1 MRHWRIPAIVLAVL
15 GTVTLLSTL
24 AHGQCFPEA
33 SCRVTEA
40 QRSPDIIAAGGVVNL
55 REACGTV
62 KPISTDDGGAVTTST
77 TETFTSSTHGGCIV
91 TVCNVGTV
99 DAITLDANTNFVSAA
114 DVVLGVGDCV
124 IVAEYPKGTWR
135 AAAPLGDNQ

>member
-1 MRHWRIPAIVLAVL
+1 MRYLLAFLLLLAPALA
-15 GTVTLLSTL
+15 G
-24 AHGQCFPEA
+24 AQCFPEA

-40 QRSPDIIAAGGVVNL
+40 ARSPEIVAAGATVNL
-55 REACGTV
+55 REVCGTV
-62 KPISTDDGGAVTTST
+62 KPISTDGAGAVTTST
-77 TETFTSSTHGGCIV
+77 TETFTSSGYGGCIV
-91 TVCNVGTV
+91 TVCNSGTV

-135 AAAPLGDNQ
+135 RAAAAGDNQ